1 MKWFDVV
8 KVNQDLTDPLEL
20 TGLYELIKAIDS
32 ATTSLSTLHQNNSER
47 IKSQVSEKDYEMWFR
62 TMQEDKSKF
71 LPQLNQLKKN
81 VYVMLRTL
89 NGKTDRVL
97 RGA

>member
-1 MKWFDVV
+1 MKWFDIV

-32 ATTSLSTLHQNNSER
+32 ATTSLSSLHQNNSER
-47 IKSQVSEKDYEMWFR
+47 IKNQVSEQEYEKWFR
-62 TMQEDKSKF
+62 AMQEDKSKF
-71 LPQLNQLKKN
+71 LPQLNQLKKT
-81 VYVMLRTL
+81 VHVMLRTL
-89 NGKTDRVL
+89 NGKTSNVL

>member
-1 MKWFDVV
+1 MSWFDVV
-8 KVNQDLTDPLEL
+8 KVRQDLTEPLQL
-20 TGLYELIKAIDS
+20 DGLYDLIKAIDS
-32 ATTSLSTLHQNNSER
+32 ASTSLSALHQNNSER
-47 IKSQVSEKDYEMWFR
+47 IKSQVSEKDYERWFR

-89 NGKTDRVL
+89 NGKTDSVL

>member
-1 MKWFDVV
+1 MSWFDVV
-8 KVNQDLTDPLEL
+8 KVRQDLTEPLQL
-20 TGLYELIKAIDS
+20 DGLYELIKAIDS
-32 ATTSLSTLHQNNSER
+32 ASTSLSALHQNNSER
-47 IKSQVSEKDYEMWFR
+47 IKSQVSEKDYEKWFR